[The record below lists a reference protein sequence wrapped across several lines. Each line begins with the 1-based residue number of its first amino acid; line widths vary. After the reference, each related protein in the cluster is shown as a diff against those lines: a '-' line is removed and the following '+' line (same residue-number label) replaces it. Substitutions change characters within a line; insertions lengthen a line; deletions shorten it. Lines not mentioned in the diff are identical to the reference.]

1 MLTFL
6 VQYRARNRT
15 GNCLLTQHRG
25 RCSGQLSGVTLGSR
39 VVVSFQVEG
48 EIVIS
53 YPSRRYQGDL
63 TLLVISLVV
72 AQRGNS
78 VWQDLG
84 GTERQLPKWR
94 SGLCLAHEHKA
105 ILGVVL

>member
-1 MLTFL
+1 M
-6 VQYRARNRT
+6 
-15 GNCLLTQHRG
+15 
-25 RCSGQLSGVTLGSR
+25 LGSR
-39 VVVSFQVEG
+39 VVVSFPVEG
-48 EIVIS
+48 DIVIS
-53 YPSRRYQGDL
+53 YPSRWYQGGL

-84 GTERQLPKWR
+84 GTDRQLHKWR
-94 SGLCLAHEHKA
+94 CGLCLAHGHKA

>member
-1 MLTFL
+1 M
-6 VQYRARNRT
+6 
-15 GNCLLTQHRG
+15 
-25 RCSGQLSGVTLGSR
+25 LGSR

-53 YPSRRYQGDL
+53 YLSRWYRGDL
-63 TLLVISLVV
+63 TLLVISLVA

-84 GTERQLPKWR
+84 GTDKQLHKWR
-94 SGLCLAHEHKA
+94 SGLCLAHGHKT

>member
-1 MLTFL
+1 M
-6 VQYRARNRT
+6 Q
-15 GNCLLTQHRG
+15 
-25 RCSGQLSGVTLGSR
+25 GSR

-53 YPSRRYQGDL
+53 YPSRWYQGNL
-63 TLLVISLVV
+63 TLLVISLVI

-84 GTERQLPKWR
+84 GTDRQLYKWR
-94 SGLCLAHEHKA
+94 SGLCLAHGHKA